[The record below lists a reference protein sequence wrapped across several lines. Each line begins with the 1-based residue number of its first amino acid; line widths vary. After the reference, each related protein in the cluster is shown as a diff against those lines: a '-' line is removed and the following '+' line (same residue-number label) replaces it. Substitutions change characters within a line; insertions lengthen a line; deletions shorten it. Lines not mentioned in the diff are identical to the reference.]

1 MESAPNHFK
10 QSEVW
15 IICFIYTK
23 GVYSFGGEQRGRPAV
38 EEGGQPRG
46 LHRRQSEWLGNS
58 PLEQGNLASVRSQGE
73 GVPVQGGALGVDH
86 LGLAEGTSYLVS
98 SADQIIHRCPA
109 SHILLSRRSGAL
121 VRAYHH
127 SVEAQLLPL
136 SP

>member
-1 MESAPNHFK
+1 MESAPSHFL
-10 QSEVW
+10 QSDVW

-38 EEGGQPRG
+38 EEGGQPSG
-46 LHRRQSEWLGNS
+46 LHNEPIRVVGKFS
-58 PLEQGNLASVRSQGE
+58 PLSQGE
-73 GVPVQGGALGVDH
+73 GVPMQGRALGVDH
-86 LGLAEGTSYLVS
+86 LGLAERTSYLVS
-98 SADQIIHRCPA
+98 SADQIIHRCPV

-127 SVEAQLLPL
+127 GVEAQLLPL